1 MTATSEHVIVCP
13 RDHGEDAA
21 GRCPPPAAL
30 PHTEVRT
37 LRPAGGLEHRIC
49 VARPHG
55 PPPSPDGYPLI
66 VLTDANAA
74 FATMADAVGLRS
86 RRPEVTGVVPAVVV
100 GLGYP
105 TDEPLDLV
113 RRTYD
118 YTPVPRGPLEMPPR
132 PDGSVWPPVGGADAF
147 LDFIE
152 ADVMPTIGRDLPLDP
167 ARRTLFGHSF
177 GGLFSLYA
185 LFTRPGLFRT
195 HVAASPS
202 IWFADGVILEHER
215 RFVAALQP
223 DADLRL
229 LITMGGCEQEPTA
242 VEMDGADAAVRAD
255 WKRRNRM
262 IDNAREMAARLAPLA
277 GRGPTVEY
285 VEFPDEDHVSVVPAA
300 ISRAVTLALGRPLR
314 APASSGSGA

>member
-1 MTATSEHVIVCP
+1 
-13 RDHGEDAA
+13 
-21 GRCPPPAAL
+21 
-30 PHTEVRT
+30 
-37 LRPAGGLEHRIC
+37 
-49 VARPHG
+49 
-55 PPPSPDGYPLI
+55 LI

-74 FATMADAVGLRS
+74 FATMAEAVGLRA
-86 RRPEVTGVVPAVVV
+86 RRPDVTGVVPAVVV

-118 YTPVPRGPLEMPPR
+118 YTPLPRGPSEMPPR
-132 PDGSVWPPVGGADAF
+132 PDGSAWPPVGGADAF

-152 ADVMPTIGRDLPLDP
+152 ADVIPAIGDEFPLDP

-202 IWFADGVILEHER
+202 IWFADGVILAHER
-215 RFVAALQP
+215 DFVEALP
-223 DADLRL
+223 ERGADLSL
-229 LITMGGCEQEPTA
+229 LITMGGCEQEPTT
-242 VEMDGADAAVRAD
+242 VEIDGADAAVRAS

-277 GRGPTVEY
+277 GRGLAADY

-314 APASSGSGA
+314 GPASNGSGA